1 MGELHSFVE
10 GLKGAGMIN
19 ALKSNVP
26 GPCLAPF
33 SAFTAALINANKRL
47 QITWTST

>member
-10 GLKGAGMIN
+10 GLKGAGM
-19 ALKSNVP
+19 
-26 GPCLAPF
+26 CLAPF